1 LKTYHE
7 SPLSIF
13 KGVQQVTD
21 GDYALVHL
29 FETNPIYFQT
39 FKDAV
44 NMGREVILDNSL
56 FELGESFDPDRYAY
70 WIEELLPT
78 WYIVP
83 DTLGDGPDTI
93 KKFDSWMSKYGD
105 LPGKKIAVA
114 QGKTMDELIDC
125 YKYLIDK
132 VDMISISFG
141 NEWFIDN
148 HPILDF
154 NNLKTTKYHSYMCGR
169 IALIV
174 HMEKYDIID
183 KSVPHHLLGCGLP
196 QEFKAYKDDRY
207 NFITSVD
214 TSNPIVHGMKGI
226 RYNDSGLEGKESM
239 LMCDAMNDSVGG
251 DKLNDIMYNILM
263 FREFCNGGKLA

>member
-29 FETNPIYFQT
+29 FETNPAYFQT

-44 NMGREVILDNSL
+44 NSGREVILDNSL

-78 WYIVP
+78 WYIIP

-93 KKFDSWMSKYGD
+93 RKFDEWMGKHADS
-105 LPGKKIAVA
+105 LPGKTIAVA
-114 QGKTMDELIDC
+114 QGKNMQELIEC
-125 YKYLIDK
+125 YTALVEN
-132 VDMISISFG
+132 VDMIAISFG

-148 HPILDF
+148 HPILEF
-154 NNLKTTKYHSYMCGR
+154 NSLKTTKYHSYMCGR
-169 IALIV
+169 IALID
-174 HMEKYDIID
+174 HMVKYNIID
-183 KSVPHHLLGCGLP
+183 ENTPHHLLGCGLP
-196 QEFKAYKDDRY
+196 QEFKSYHNYD
-207 NFITSVD
+207 FIKSVD
-214 TSNPIVHGMKGI
+214 TSNPVVHGMKGI
-226 RYNDSGLEGKESM
+226 RYTESGLETKESVLLCD
-239 LMCDAMNDSVGG
+239 LMDAAIAG
-251 DKLNDIMYNILM
+251 DKLDDIMYNILM
-263 FREFCNGGKLA
+263 FRKFCNGGELK